1 MSDWIDSFSS
11 YFKVIIADTPHLI
24 EQALRLR
31 YEIYCLE
38 KGYENPDQF
47 ENNLEQDALDE
58 DSAHGLMVFVPTNAP
73 VGTVRLILPQV
84 SHQNRLFPIEEHCE
98 FTPTSE
104 EYQKGHSILEKIDR
118 IKIAEVS
125 RFSIS
130 KSFRKRLGEDKTPH
144 GLVDTKQAIM
154 KLNDRRFIPHLTVG
168 LVKSMFQLSFDN
180 RIKHWFALM
189 EPVLRKSL
197 LKRFYLQFHPL
208 GPTVNYRGIRQPYI
222 ADIAST
228 AEEIRKNDMPMWSLL
243 TNNGEYL
250 S

>member
-1 MSDWIDSFSS
+1 MTDWIDSFSR
-11 YFKVIIADTPHLI
+11 YFKVITADTPKLV

-47 ENNLEQDALDE
+47 ENNLEQDALD
-58 DSAHGLMVFVPTNAP
+58 DHSAHGLMIFVPTDVP
-73 VGTVRLILPQV
+73 VGTVRIILPQV

-98 FTPTSE
+98 FTPTNE

-130 KSFRKRLGEDKTPH
+130 KSFRKRLGEAKSIH
-144 GLVDTKQAIM
+144 GFADTEQALN
-154 KLNDRRFIPHLTVG
+154 KLKDRRFIPHLTVG
-168 LVKSMFQLSFDN
+168 LVKAMFQLSFEN
-180 RIKHWFALM
+180 RMKHWFAVM
-189 EPVLRKSL
+189 EPKLRNSL

-222 ADIAST
+222 ADIALT
-228 AEEIRKNDMPMWSLL
+228 ANEIRKNDIPLWKLL
-243 TNNGEYL
+243 TKNGEYL

>member
-1 MSDWIDSFSS
+1 MSDWIDSFSR
-11 YFKVIIADTPHLI
+11 YFKVITADTPKLV

-47 ENNLEQDALDE
+47 ENNLEKDALDD
-58 DSAHGLMVFVPTNAP
+58 DSAHGLMVFVPTDVP

-98 FTPTSE
+98 FTPTNE

-130 KSFRKRLGEDKTPH
+130 KSFRKRLGEANTIH
-144 GLVDTKQAIM
+144 GFADNEQALM
-154 KLNDRRFIPHLTVG
+154 KLKDRRFIPHLTVG
-168 LVKSMFQLSFDN
+168 LVKAMFQLSFEN
-180 RIKHWFALM
+180 RMKYWFAVM
-189 EPVLRKSL
+189 EPKLRNSL
-197 LKRFYLQFHPL
+197 LKRFYLQFYPL

-222 ADIAST
+222 ADIALT
-228 AEEIRKNDMPMWSLL
+228 ASEIRKNDVTLWDLL
-243 TNNGEYL
+243 TNNGKYL